1 MADEEQEVDVGDV
14 DVESGASPGVPRKT
28 APPPLPSTTHLPPE
42 VVAASFSTPPA
53 APSSA
58 SLLPASPPSSP
69 SLPASSPPVTSSPP
83 AAASAAPSRS
93 PSAPVASLAPSQ
105 APAPPAGR
113 GPAFYGVILL
123 VLFGLTLGVG
133 ALVASSRKSSAPA
146 GPAAARSADPAQA
159 AAPGPKV
166 INMPV
171 IDMAD
176 DDAGA
181 AAPASSAP

>member
-14 DVESGASPGVPRKT
+14 DVESGASQGVPRKT

-58 SLLPASPPSSP
+58 SLLPASPSSASP
-69 SLPASSPPVTSSPP
+69 PASSPPAVSAPP
-83 AAASAAPSRS
+83 AAASAAPR
-93 PSAPVASLAPSQ
+93 PNSAPVASLAPSQ

-113 GPAFYGVILL
+113 GPAFYGVVLL

-133 ALVASSRKSSAPA
+133 ALVASSRKSSAPP
-146 GPAAARSADPAQA
+146 GPAAARSADPAPA
-159 AAPGPKV
+159 AAPAAKV

-171 IDMAD
+171 VDMAD